1 MGRRFVDGAGT
12 NLYPIII
19 SAEAA
24 NIMFTVVGVWGAF
37 VMRRRAT
44 KGALFLA
51 VTFALGLIGIGTL
64 GFGGAPPAAA
74 QAIPKSLEQGGT
86 DDDLRNRKNMW
97 TVGVAGGLMS
107 GTNMTFA
114 DEMFQVLDDGDNLRV
129 IPMVTYGAA
138 SNLEDLLY
146 LRGVDVAVTQ
156 SDVFEYFK
164 TQRKIAN
171 LESRVHYILRLPISE
186 MHLIAGNDIKS
197 IEDLR
202 GKKVNFGPA
211 GSASSLTGTI
221 VFQRFGVKVEPTLYD
236 NPMAMQKLKSGEI
249 AALIRVVG
257 KPVDVLAKIPA
268 SAELH
273 LVPLPYSKAFADV
286 YTLGEFTSQDY
297 PGLVPDG
304 QTVDTIAVPSVLAV
318 YNWPKNTDRYRRV
331 ARFVEALY
339 TKWDKFQE
347 PPRHPKWRD
356 INLAATVP
364 GWTRSSVADDMLR
377 KLRQDAVAEAPSTS
391 GEFSAFLR
399 TKTAAADTPEQRDAL
414 FREFLHWQQR
424 QRARVQPPH

>member
-1 MGRRFVDGAGT
+1 
-12 NLYPIII
+12 
-19 SAEAA
+19 
-24 NIMFTVVGVWGAF
+24 
-37 VMRRRAT
+37 MRKQAT
-44 KGALFLA
+44 EGALFLA
-51 VTFALGLIGIGTL
+51 TAFALGLIGIGA
-64 GFGGAPPAAA
+64 FGVAPAAA

-114 DEMFQVLDDGDNLRV
+114 DEMAQVLDDGDNLRV

-138 SNLEDLLY
+138 SNLDDLLY
-146 LRGVDVAVTQ
+146 LHGVDVAVTQ

-171 LESRVHYILRLPISE
+171 LDGRVNYILRLPISE
-186 MHLIAGNDIKS
+186 MHLIAGKDIRT

-236 NPMAMQKLKSGEI
+236 NPTAMQKLKTGEI
-249 AALIRVVG
+249 AALIRVIG

-268 SAELH
+268 SAGLH
-273 LVPLPYSKAFADV
+273 LVPLPYSKTFADF
-286 YTLGEFTSQDY
+286 YTLGEFTSQEY
-297 PGLVPDG
+297 PGLVPEG
-304 QTVDTIAVPSVLAV
+304 QTIDTIAVPSVLAV

-339 TKWDKFQE
+339 TKWDKFLE
-347 PPRHPKWRD
+347 PPRHPKWKD
-356 INLAATVP
+356 VNLAATVP
-364 GWTRSSVADDMLR
+364 VWTRWSVADDMLR

-399 TKTAAADTPEQRDAL
+399 TKTAATDTPEQRDAL
-414 FREFLHWQQR
+414 FREFLQWQQR
-424 QRARVQPPH
+424 QRARVPPPH

>member
-1 MGRRFVDGAGT
+1 MRGQATEGA
-12 NLYPIII
+12 
-19 SAEAA
+19 
-24 NIMFTVVGVWGAF
+24 V
-37 VMRRRAT
+37 
-44 KGALFLA
+44 FLA
-51 VTFALGLIGIGTL
+51 TAFALGLIGMGAL
-64 GFGGAPPAAA
+64 GVGAAAPAAA
-74 QAIPKSLEQGGT
+74 QAIPKSLEEGGT
-86 DDDLRNRKNMW
+86 DIDLRNRKNMW

-114 DEMFQVLDDGDNLRV
+114 DEMAQVLDDGDNLRV

-138 SNLEDLLY
+138 SNLDDLLY
-146 LRGVDVAVTQ
+146 LHGVDVAVTQ

-171 LESRVHYILRLPISE
+171 LEGRVNYILRLPISE
-186 MHLIAGNDIKS
+186 MHLIAGKDIKT
-197 IEDLR
+197 IDDLR

-236 NPMAMQKLKSGEI
+236 NPLAMQKLKSGEI

-268 SAELH
+268 SAGLH
-273 LVPLPYSKAFADV
+273 LVPLPYSKNFADF
-286 YTLGEFTSQDY
+286 YTLGEFTAQEY
-297 PGLVPDG
+297 PGLVPEG

-356 INLAATVP
+356 VNLAATVP
-364 GWTRSSVADDMLR
+364 GWTRASAADDMLR

-391 GEFSAFLR
+391 GEFSTFLR
-399 TKTAAADTPEQRDAL
+399 TKTAATDTPEQRDAL
-414 FREFLHWQQR
+414 FREFLQWQQR

>member
-1 MGRRFVDGAGT
+1 
-12 NLYPIII
+12 
-19 SAEAA
+19 
-24 NIMFTVVGVWGAF
+24 
-37 VMRRRAT
+37 MRKRT
-44 KGALFLA
+44 TEGALFVA
-51 VTFALGLIGIGTL
+51 AAFALGLMGIGTP
-64 GFGGAPPAAA
+64 GSGAVTTAAA

-86 DDDLRNRKNMW
+86 DDDLRNRKNLW

-114 DEMFQVLDDGDNLRV
+114 DEMAQVLDDGDNLRV

-221 VFQRFGVKVEPTLYD
+221 VFQRFGIKVEPTLYD
-236 NPMAMQKLKSGEI
+236 NSIAMQKLKSGEI

-268 SAELH
+268 SAGLH
-273 LVPLPYSKAFADV
+273 LVPLPYSKTFADF

-318 YNWPKNTDRYRRV
+318 YNWPKNNDRYRRI

-339 TKWDKFQE
+339 TKWDKLLE
-347 PPRHPKWRD
+347 PPRHPKWKD
-356 INLAATVP
+356 VNLAATVP
-364 GWTRSSVADDMLR
+364 GWTRSSIAEDMLR

-399 TKTAAADTPEQRDAL
+399 TKTAAADTPEQREAL
-414 FREFLHWQQR
+414 FREFLQWQQR

>member
-1 MGRRFVDGAGT
+1 
-12 NLYPIII
+12 
-19 SAEAA
+19 
-24 NIMFTVVGVWGAF
+24 
-37 VMRRRAT
+37 MRRQAT
-44 KGALFLA
+44 EGALFLA
-51 VTFALGLIGIGTL
+51 TAFALGLIGIGAL
-64 GFGGAPPAAA
+64 GIGAAAPAAA

-114 DEMFQVLDDGDNLRV
+114 DEMAQVLDDGDNLRV

-138 SNLEDLLY
+138 SNLDDLLY

-171 LESRVHYILRLPISE
+171 LDGRVNYILRLPISE
-186 MHLIAGNDIKS
+186 MHLIAGKDIKT

-202 GKKVNFGPA
+202 GRKVNFGPA
-211 GSASSLTGTI
+211 GSASSLTGAI
-221 VFQRFGVKVEPTLYD
+221 VFQRFAVKVEPTLYD
-236 NPMAMQKLKSGEI
+236 NPTAMQKLKSGEI
-249 AALIRVVG
+249 AALIRVIG

-268 SAELH
+268 SAGLH
-273 LVPLPYSKAFADV
+273 LVSLPYSKTFADF

-339 TKWDKFQE
+339 TKWGKFQE

-356 INLAATVP
+356 VNLAATVP
-364 GWTRSSVADDMLR
+364 GWTRWSVADDMLR

-399 TKTAAADTPEQRDAL
+399 TKTAATDTPEQRDAL
-414 FREFLHWQQR
+414 FREFLQWQQR

>member
-1 MGRRFVDGAGT
+1 
-12 NLYPIII
+12 
-19 SAEAA
+19 
-24 NIMFTVVGVWGAF
+24 
-37 VMRRRAT
+37 MRKQAT
-44 KGALFLA
+44 EGALFLA
-51 VTFALGLIGIGTL
+51 TAFALGLIGIGA
-64 GFGGAPPAAA
+64 FGVGAAPPAAA
-74 QAIPKSLEQGGT
+74 QTVPKSLEQGGT

-114 DEMFQVLDDGDNLRV
+114 DEMSQVLDDGDNLRV

-164 TQRKIAN
+164 TQRKVAN
-171 LESRVHYILRLPISE
+171 LDGRVNYILRLPISE
-186 MHLIAGNDIKS
+186 MHLIAGKDIRT

-236 NPMAMQKLKSGEI
+236 NPLAMQKLKSGEI
-249 AALIRVVG
+249 SALIRVIG

-268 SAELH
+268 NAGLH
-273 LVPLPYSKAFADV
+273 LVPLPYSKAFADF

-304 QTVDTIAVPSVLAV
+304 QTIDTIGVPSVLAV

-339 TKWDKFQE
+339 SKWDKFLE
-347 PPRHPKWRD
+347 PPRHPKWKD
-356 INLAATVP
+356 VNLAATVP
-364 GWTRSSVADDMLR
+364 GWTRSTAADDMLR
-377 KLRQDAVAEAPSTS
+377 KLRQDAVAEAPSTT

-399 TKTAAADTPEQRDAL
+399 TKTAATDTPEQREAL
-414 FREFLHWQQR
+414 FREFVQWQQR

>member
-1 MGRRFVDGAGT
+1 
-12 NLYPIII
+12 
-19 SAEAA
+19 
-24 NIMFTVVGVWGAF
+24 
-37 VMRRRAT
+37 MRRRAT
-44 KGALFLA
+44 EGALFLA
-51 VTFALGLIGIGTL
+51 TAFAVGLIGIGVTSI
-64 GFGGAPPAAA
+64 GAAPPAAA

-86 DDDLRNRKNMW
+86 DDDLRNRKNTW

-114 DEMFQVLDDGDNLRV
+114 DEMSQVLDDGDNLRV

-171 LESRVHYILRLPISE
+171 LDGRVHYILRLPISE
-186 MHLIAGNDIKS
+186 MHLIAGKDIKT
-197 IEDLR
+197 IDDLR

-236 NPMAMQKLKSGEI
+236 NPVAMQKLKSGEI

-268 SAELH
+268 SAGLH
-273 LVPLPYSKAFADV
+273 LVPLPYSKSFSDF

-304 QTVDTIAVPSVLAV
+304 QTVDTIGVPSVLAV

-356 INLAATVP
+356 VNLAATVP

-377 KLRQDAVAEAPSTS
+377 KLRHDAVAEVPSSS

-399 TKTAAADTPEQRDAL
+399 TKTAATDTPEQRDAL
-414 FREFLHWQQR
+414 FREFLQWQQR